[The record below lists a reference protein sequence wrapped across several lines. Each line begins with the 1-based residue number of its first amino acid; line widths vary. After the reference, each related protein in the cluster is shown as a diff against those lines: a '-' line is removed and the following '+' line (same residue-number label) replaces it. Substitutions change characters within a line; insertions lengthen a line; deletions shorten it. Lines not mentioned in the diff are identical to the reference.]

1 MFFTHEEVMVR
12 RGDRSG
18 LTIIIA
24 IHSTALG
31 QALGG
36 CRLWHYPDWHDGLED
51 ALRLA
56 EGMTYKCAL
65 AGLPNGGGKTVV
77 VAPGPEPL
85 TPDQRHAAMRDVGD
99 AIERLGGRYATGPDV
114 GTGPADMDL
123 IAERTGQVFCR
134 PAEHGGS
141 GDSSPATAAGVL
153 AAIRATCAQTF
164 GSPDLT
170 GRRFAVVGLGHVGT
184 QLARQLAED
193 GAVLVVADI
202 DPAKRALATE
212 LSAAWA
218 APDDAL
224 VAPVDV
230 LVPAALGGTLTTE
243 LVPRLRCAAIVGPA
257 NNQLAEE
264 TVAEQLHDRGIV
276 WAPDYVVSAGGVVY
290 ATSLE
295 LGGHPPEQALK
306 RVRGIGDAVAEIL
319 AAAKRDATPPH
330 RAARRLAEQRL
341 AR

>member
-1 MFFTHEEVMVR
+1 
-12 RGDRSG
+12 
-18 LTIIIA
+18 
-24 IHSTALG
+24 
-31 QALGG
+31 
-36 CRLWHYPDWHDGLED
+36 
-51 ALRLA
+51 
-56 EGMTYKCAL
+56 
-65 AGLPNGGGKTVV
+65 
-77 VAPGPEPL
+77 
-85 TPDQRHAAMRDVGD
+85 
-99 AIERLGGRYATGPDV
+99 
-114 GTGPADMDL
+114 MDL
-123 IAERTGQVFCR
+123 IAEHTGQVFCR
-134 PAEHGGS
+134 PAERGGS
-141 GDSSPATAAGVL
+141 GDSSPATAIGVL

-193 GAVLVVADI
+193 DAELVVADI

-212 LSAAWA
+212 LGAAWVT
-218 APDDAL
+218 PEEAL
-224 VAPVDV
+224 LAPVNV
-230 LVPAALGGTLTTE
+230 LVPAALGGTLTVE

-264 TVAEQLHDRGIV
+264 AVAEQLHDRGIV

-319 AAAKRDATPPH
+319 AAAKRDGMSPH
-330 RAARRLAEQRL
+330 RAARHLAEQRL
-341 AR
+341 AG